1 MSGTVPITIRVQP
14 ELRDRLLKLAKAD
27 KRTLSSFLAI
37 QLEELA
43 TQLEAQKK

>member
-1 MSGTVPITIRVQP
+1 VQP